1 MNGALMRY
9 EGELM
14 KLEKSKKFEADH
26 FLQSL
31 EKEAQQYCDT
41 EDRIQAKYMDNRR
54 ILEQQIEDKRRLRE
68 YARMESK
75 ELVRTNY
82 GPEETPQSQFF

>member
-1 MNGALMRY
+1 VMNGALMRY

-41 EDRIQAKYMDNRR
+41 EDRI
-54 ILEQQIEDKRRLRE
+54 
-68 YARMESK
+68 
-75 ELVRTNY
+75 
-82 GPEETPQSQFF
+82 